1 MNDNYLEAQKN
12 YTMWQLKQLIGY
24 KVKEVLFDV
33 SDDEGYSGLLFEN
46 AKKEQIVVWFLRDE
60 EGNGPGAWDIIT
72 PEIQKQ
78 RDKEEL
84 EFREELEKQ
93 GIDPDTM
100 FFSPYDD

>member
-1 MNDNYLEAQKN
+1 MNEKYLEMQKQ
-12 YTMWQLKQLIGY
+12 YTMWQLGQLMGY

-33 SDDEGYSGLLFEN
+33 SDGEGYSGFLFEN
-46 AKKEQIVVWFLRDE
+46 SKKEQIVLWFLRDE

-78 RDKEEL
+78 REKEEL

-93 GIDPDTM
+93 GVDPDTM

>member
-1 MNDNYLEAQKN
+1 MNEKYLEMQKQ
-12 YTMWQLKQLIGY
+12 YTMRQLGKLMGY

-33 SDDEGYSGLLFEN
+33 SDGEGYSGLLFEN
-46 AKKEQIVVWFLRDE
+46 SKKEQIVLWFLRDE

-78 RDKEEL
+78 REKEEL

-93 GIDPDTM
+93 GVDPDTM

>member
-1 MNDNYLEAQKN
+1 MNEKYLEMQKQH
-12 YTMWQLKQLIGY
+12 TMWQLGQLMGY

-33 SDDEGYSGLLFEN
+33 SDGEGYSGLLFEN
-46 AKKEQIVVWFLRDE
+46 SKKEQIVLWFLRDE

-78 RDKEEL
+78 REKEEL

-93 GIDPDTM
+93 GVDPDTM